1 MLHRHDLGMA
11 YRVAGGND
19 DRCGLEA
26 ERNAVFNVES
36 DVGHVIL
43 TFYVDVWRGRPYP
56 PHPRRDGVLYYLLST
71 QKAKCTTKNAFF
83 QKSCSFGQQYEKK
96 RLVYVKR

>member
-11 YRVAGGND
+11 YRVAGRND

-36 DVGHVIL
+36 DVGHVL
-43 TFYVDVWRGRPYP
+43 LLFDVDVW
-56 PHPRRDGVLYYLLST
+56 
-71 QKAKCTTKNAFF
+71 
-83 QKSCSFGQQYEKK
+83 
-96 RLVYVKR
+96 

>member
-19 DRCGLEA
+19 DRCRLEA
-26 ERNAVFNVES
+26 KRNAVFNVES

-43 TFYVDVWRGRPYP
+43 TFYVDVW
-56 PHPRRDGVLYYLLST
+56 
-71 QKAKCTTKNAFF
+71 
-83 QKSCSFGQQYEKK
+83 
-96 RLVYVKR
+96 